1 VNHRRCVLLCK
12 KPHPD
17 LEEHMTYTQAG
28 RDRWEGGGVAAL
40 RTMTLIV
47 KCGRPLTSILKVW
60 SNARVT

>member
-1 VNHRRCVLLCK
+1 MLSK

-17 LEEHMTYTQAG
+17 LEEHMTHTQDG

-40 RTMTLIV
+40 RTMTLMV
-47 KCGRPLTSILKVW
+47 KCDRPFTSILKVW